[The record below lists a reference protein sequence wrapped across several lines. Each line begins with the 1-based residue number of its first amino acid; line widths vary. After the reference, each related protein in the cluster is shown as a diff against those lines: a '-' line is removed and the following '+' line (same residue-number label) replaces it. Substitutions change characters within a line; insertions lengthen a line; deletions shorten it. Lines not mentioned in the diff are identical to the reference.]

1 MLREVY
7 GVTMKYPFSLGY
19 FMARAYTIATAAL
32 ALGTSVKW
40 LDNVLSH
47 NRVSGVA
54 QERQGISRRL
64 TVEGLLVL
72 ALTVLLIQELGLPT
86 PKAIVLAEDLV
97 KNEGRYMAQ
106 QGLTVALD
114 LPSFRIRLLENL
126 ENAVEIAPVP
136 KRGRPPRNRTGRLD

>member
-1 MLREVY
+1 
-7 GVTMKYPFSLGY
+7 
-19 FMARAYTIATAAL
+19 MARAYTIATAAL

-72 ALTVLLIQELGLPT
+72 ALVVLLIQELGLPT
-86 PKAIVLAEDLV
+86 LKAIGLAEDLA

-106 QGLTVALD
+106 QGLNIALD
-114 LPSFRIRLLENL
+114 LPSFRIRLLERL

-136 KRGRPPRNRTGRLD
+136 KRGRPPGNKTGRLD

>member
-1 MLREVY
+1 
-7 GVTMKYPFSLGY
+7 
-19 FMARAYTIATAAL
+19 MARAYTIATAAL

-72 ALTVLLIQELGLPT
+72 ALVVLLIQELGLPT
-86 PKAIVLAEDLV
+86 PRAIVLAEDLA

-106 QGLTVALD
+106 QGLNIALD
-114 LPSFRIRLLENL
+114 LPSFRIRLLERL

-136 KRGRPPRNRTGRLD
+136 KRGRPRRNKTGRLD

>member
-1 MLREVY
+1 
-7 GVTMKYPFSLGY
+7 
-19 FMARAYTIATAAL
+19 MARAYTVATAAL
-32 ALGTSVKW
+32 AIGTSIKW

-72 ALTVLLIQELGLPT
+72 ALAVLLIQELALPT
-86 PKAIVLAEDLV
+86 PKAIVLAEDLA

-106 QGLTVALD
+106 QGLNLTLD
-114 LPSFRIRLLENL
+114 LPSFRIRLLERL

-136 KRGRPPRNRTGRLD
+136 KRGRPPRNKTGRLD

>member
-1 MLREVY
+1 
-7 GVTMKYPFSLGY
+7 
-19 FMARAYTIATAAL
+19 MARAYTIATAAL
-32 ALGTSVKW
+32 ALGTSIKW

-72 ALTVLLIQELGLPT
+72 ALAVLLIREFGLPT
-86 PKAIVLAEDLV
+86 PKAIALAEELA
-97 KNEGRYMAQ
+97 KNEGRYIGER
-106 QGLTVALD
+106 GLNLGLD
-114 LPSFRIRLLENL
+114 LGSFRARLLESL

-136 KRGRPPRNRTGRLD
+136 RRGRPPQNKTGRLD

>member
-1 MLREVY
+1 M
-7 GVTMKYPFSLGY
+7 P
-19 FMARAYTIATAAL
+19 RAYTIATAAL

-72 ALTVLLIQELGLPT
+72 ALAVVLIQEFGLPT
-86 PKAIVLAEDLV
+86 SKAIALAEVLT
-97 KNEGRYMAQ
+97 KNEGRYSAQ
-106 QGLTVALD
+106 QGLNLNLD
-114 LPSFRIRLLENL
+114 LVSFRLQLLERL
-126 ENAVEIAPVP
+126 EHAVEIAPVP
-136 KRGRPPRNRTGRLD
+136 KR